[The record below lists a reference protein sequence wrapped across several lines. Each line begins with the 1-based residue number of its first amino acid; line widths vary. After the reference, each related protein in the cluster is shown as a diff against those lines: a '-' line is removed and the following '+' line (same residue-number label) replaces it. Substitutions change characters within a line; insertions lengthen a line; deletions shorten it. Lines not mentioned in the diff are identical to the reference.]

1 MIALIEKLFGS
12 APALMG
18 DITSWLILLAAV
30 VVLGV
35 VAFFLPK
42 GELAKKITGICLMVG
57 IVALLV
63 VPVIV
68 NPAIADN
75 VWGQGFTTYMLVI
88 VALVLLYG
96 ILCGKSNLAQALYG
110 IVVSIALPMGLL
122 RLLVPT
128 WTTAKS
134 IMDITSSTADLVTL
148 LIYSILFFVSVWLVF
163 SGTYRIR
170 LTSMWHILYGFIIF
184 GSVMVFTTE
193 AGLSFSYTAI
203 QMLRFFGTEGLN
215 WAKVGDIAILCG
227 MALGVIVIISLI
239 ATLWR
244 KYVSK
249 SGEKVIASETKKALL
264 LRVVGKVVAVAASGA
279 ALVFMPKL
287 VGADITNFTTYEA
300 VKAELV
306 GFPAALAFLAP
317 IVILAV
323 VLLVFEFL
331 AEDHEI
337 KVAQAAYEAE
347 TSAE

>member
-35 VAFFLPK
+35 IAFFLPK

-68 NPAIADN
+68 NPAVADN

-170 LTSMWHILYGFIIF
+170 LTS
-184 GSVMVFTTE
+184 STE
-193 AGLSFSYTAI
+193 QRG
-203 QMLRFFGTEGLN
+203 
-215 WAKVGDIAILCG
+215 
-227 MALGVIVIISLI
+227 
-239 ATLWR
+239 
-244 KYVSK
+244 
-249 SGEKVIASETKKALL
+249 
-264 LRVVGKVVAVAASGA
+264 
-279 ALVFMPKL
+279 
-287 VGADITNFTTYEA
+287 
-300 VKAELV
+300 
-306 GFPAALAFLAP
+306 
-317 IVILAV
+317 
-323 VLLVFEFL
+323 
-331 AEDHEI
+331 
-337 KVAQAAYEAE
+337 
-347 TSAE
+347 